1 MSLDSNKISSS
12 SSELKN
18 PPFDQTRLLM
28 ENVLETCT
36 DEMVRLYIL
45 IIANYNLDETFKIEE
60 TRRNRRRIMIKFS
73 KEYSFDEC
81 VARQKKLPELCGS
94 AITFRK
100 MYEPDTVRVTNL
112 ADTCT
117 KEVLNLYFSN
127 TKVSSGGDI
136 KSIKIFTAMSKAL
149 IRFQDYRI
157 IKDVLSQTHII
168 CEKQVKLEKYWGPI
182 EDEYLME
189 EEELELNGSTSDLK
203 QDLLETTKDKMKK
216 KSMAL
221 MTSLKAF
228 NTQNASIDKTK
239 LIISNIPE
247 NINIQHLELYINLL
261 SNKNEIK
268 EINWSLDF
276 KGKIL
281 IEFKKETDIN
291 KILDEFNSKGLNN
304 LNGNETFSLLIF
316 IAEILT
322 KTYFIFKY
330 FNFMKICC

>member
-1 MSLDSNKISSS
+1 
-12 SSELKN
+12 
-18 PPFDQTRLLM
+18 
-28 ENVLETCT
+28 
-36 DEMVRLYIL
+36 
-45 IIANYNLDETFKIEE
+45 
-60 TRRNRRRIMIKFS
+60 
-73 KEYSFDEC
+73 
-81 VARQKKLPELCGS
+81 
-94 AITFRK
+94 
-100 MYEPDTVRVTNL
+100 MYEPDTMRVSNL

-136 KSIKIFTAMSKAL
+136 KSIKVFAAMNKAL
-149 IRFQDYRI
+149 VRFQDYRI

-182 EDEYLME
+182 EDEYFTE
-189 EEELELNGSTSDLK
+189 EEELESNGSTSDLK

-228 NTQNASIDKTK
+228 NTQNASVDKTK

-281 IEFKKETDIN
+281 IEFKKEIDIN

-304 LNGNETFSLLIF
+304 LNGNFKKKTFRF
-316 IAEILT
+316 
-322 KTYFIFKY
+322 
-330 FNFMKICC
+330 